1 MKPSLAALLLCA
13 ALLTA
18 PASATR
24 VQTASFDA
32 TPTLVTANDLALALD
47 MQWWSYTLSFPSPVS
62 GVFVRL
68 CELRRMPS
76 GGWSRTYL
84 APSFGRRTTGL
95 PGLQDVDV
103 KVVIDDDHPDVVGI
117 RLAGA
122 FQRQRWDT
130 RPDFSGTYS
139 PVDAAL
145 FVDGCLALAIDEDI
159 PGHPNAVA
167 GSEEYMVRVI
177 ALEITTE

>member
-1 MKPSLAALLLCA
+1 MRSTPAALFLCA
-13 ALLTA
+13 AILAAPTA
-18 PASATR
+18 LPSDAIE
-24 VQTASFDA
+24 A
-32 TPTLVTANDLALALD
+32 TPTVVTANDLALALD

-76 GGWSRTYL
+76 GTWSRTYL
-84 APSFGRRTTGL
+84 APAFGRRTSVQ

-103 KVVIDDDHPDVVGI
+103 KVVVDDDHPDVVGV

-122 FQRQRWDT
+122 YQRQRWDT
-130 RPDFSGTYS
+130 RPDFSDTYS
-139 PVDAAL
+139 PVDAAM
-145 FVDGCLALAIDEDI
+145 FVDGCLALAIQEDV
-159 PGHPNAVA
+159 PGHPNAMT